1 MRHPTTSAVV
11 CSGSAA
17 QFGALRAE
25 AAEEPLCTC
34 MVRLSVAW
42 LARSPP
48 TITTTSTSV
57 ASGRKMEMH
66 GITVCIRVRVCLW
79 VPASGMIVIHSVR
92 YAQTLRAAQSGRYC
106 FTIQKVKNPY
116 HE

>member
-1 MRHPTTSAVV
+1 MV

-92 YAQTLRAAQSGRYC
+92 YAQTLRAAQSGR
-106 FTIQKVKNPY
+106 
-116 HE
+116 